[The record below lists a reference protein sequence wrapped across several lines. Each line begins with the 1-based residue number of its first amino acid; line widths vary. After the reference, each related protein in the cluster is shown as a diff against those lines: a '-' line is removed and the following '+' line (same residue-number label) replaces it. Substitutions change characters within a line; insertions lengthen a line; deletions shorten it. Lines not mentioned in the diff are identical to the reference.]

1 MVSLRTL
8 SLWVAVAVLL
18 VTTIVA
24 LWIAAGETLDRPL
37 YVALPLL
44 IGSLAML
51 LIAAIA
57 LKRSIDEDHER
68 LGEYESPLFRRLKP
82 LLLLAS
88 VGFFGAITV
97 YIGVMTPRAVETE
110 SCTEL
115 TSAGGASI
123 ERCTTD
129 HEYWVLVLIAPFFVS
144 ALLITVSSAIAFIRD
159 FLESRAAAAHSH

>member
-8 SLWVAVAVLL
+8 LLWAAVAVLL

-24 LWIAAGETLDRPL
+24 VWIAAGETLDRPL

-51 LIAAIA
+51 FIAAIA

-68 LGEYESPLFRRLKP
+68 FGEYESPLFRRLKP
-82 LLLLAS
+82 SLLLAS
-88 VGFFGAITV
+88 AVFFGAITI
-97 YIGVMTPRAVETE
+97 YLGVMTPRAIEVE

-129 HEYWVLVLIAPFFVS
+129 HEYWVLILIAPFFIS
-144 ALLITVSSAIAFIRD
+144 ALLITVGSAAALVRD
-159 FLESRAAAAHSH
+159 FLESRSAAARGH